1 MTAYEETVAFY
12 YAIGRAITA
21 WTNVE
26 RALLWIVTACFTKHN
41 LDNAAIAFFSIE
53 NFRTKILAAD
63 RLFNTKF
70 EGTAHIKQWKDLL
83 TSLERLSQIRNHLVH
98 YHTMGYM
105 NAVPGRRIALIA
117 TLLAK
122 TKFRQKNQKPP
133 SGSLCLKD
141 IVYARRQFEA
151 LAYGLE
157 FLVHR
162 VKKQKTQLP
171 TSLAQAGDPPTI
183 AQLTHQIRAI
193 LSQQP

>member
-12 YAIGRAITA
+12 YAIGEAITTWA
-21 WTNVE
+21 TVE
-26 RALLWIVTACFTKHN
+26 KALLWIVTACFTKHN
-41 LDNAAIAFFSIE
+41 LDNAAITFFSIE

-70 EGTAHIKQWKDLL
+70 EGTAHIKQWEDLL
-83 TSLERLSQIRNHLVH
+83 RSLERLSQVRNHLVH
-98 YHTMGYM
+98 YHVMGYTD
-105 NAVPGRRIALIA
+105 ATPGRRMALTA
-117 TLLAK
+117 TLLVK
-122 TKFRQKNQKPP
+122 TKFRQKNPKPP

-162 VKKQKTQLP
+162 VKKHKTQLP

-183 AQLTHQIRAI
+183 AQLTRQIRAI